1 MLLLLFLRYA
11 PALVPLSLLLLSGI
25 GIDPIINFDKPLL
38 VDQISPVIFIVF
50 VVVVVVAVAVVVVV
64 EVVIIIIIIIIII
77 VVASPESSP

>member
-1 MLLLLFLRYA
+1 MLFLRYA

-50 VVVVVVAVAVVVVV
+50 VVVVVVVAVAVVVVV

-77 VVASPESSP
+77 IVVASPESSP